1 AEVQEGTTEFSVEI
15 ELKRD
20 QFPQGIENI
29 RLDGSNLLLHFVR
42 KDGFT
47 NEINIADFSLLTTV
61 NSQPMS
67 GVTVDGT
74 FNATALTNVL
84 STQTAATP
92 FVKLRLAF
100 ANTAL
105 NRELFS
111 KEQVT
116 DILLLVN
123 CKADLPVY
131 PL

>member
-1 AEVQEGTTEFSVEI
+1 MQEGGAELSVEI

-47 NEINIADFSLLTTV
+47 NEVSITDFSLVTTAV

-67 GVTVDGT
+67 GITVDGT

-84 STQTAATP
+84 STQTPASP

-100 ANTAL
+100 SNTTL

-111 KEQVT
+111 MEQVT
-116 DILLLVN
+116 DILLLVS